1 MGGFL
6 DFLSTVLTNLFGD
19 NNQDDDLF
27 KMHEAQDAQ
36 DEARDY
42 EPDVPDAYRYRH

>member
-27 KMHEAQDAQ
+27 EMHEVQ
-36 DEARDY
+36 DEACDY